1 MEFIS
6 YTVTCIKKEMISI
19 QNKVVVIT
27 GSNSGIGKALT
38 QNFVKSG
45 AVVFGLDI
53 DSKNGVKL
61 ENELGIKF
69 NYIKTDISKYND
81 VLYAQ
86 NIIKSKYKKVDI
98 LINNAAIQ
106 IINNFNNIKVE
117 DFKRVIN
124 VNLVGCFICSKLLVE
139 MMEKSGTIINMLS
152 IHSKKPRTNKLAY
165 DISKAGVEMLAKE
178 MALELIQNNI
188 HVLGVSFGAC
198 DTPMNKDWINDI
210 QKRNETLNKIPL
222 RRIASADEIAQFVI
236 CIIEN
241 FSEYTTGNIFT
252 IDGGRSLI

>member
-1 MEFIS
+1 
-6 YTVTCIKKEMISI
+6 
-19 QNKVVVIT
+19 
-27 GSNSGIGKALT
+27 
-38 QNFVKSG
+38 
-45 AVVFGLDI
+45 
-53 DSKNGVKL
+53 
-61 ENELGIKF
+61 
-69 NYIKTDISKYND
+69 
-81 VLYAQ
+81 
-86 NIIKSKYKKVDI
+86 
-98 LINNAAIQ
+98 
-106 IINNFNNIKVE
+106 
-117 DFKRVIN
+117 
-124 VNLVGCFICSKLLVE
+124 